1 MTLKEITI
9 EPKMFVDILAVLGF
23 LIVCFLYME
32 HYNEIQNEVN
42 AILTRSL
49 EDLNSNL
56 ANTSASGK

>member
-9 EPKMFVDILAVLGF
+9 EPKLFADILVVLGF
-23 LIVCFLYME
+23 LIFCFLYME